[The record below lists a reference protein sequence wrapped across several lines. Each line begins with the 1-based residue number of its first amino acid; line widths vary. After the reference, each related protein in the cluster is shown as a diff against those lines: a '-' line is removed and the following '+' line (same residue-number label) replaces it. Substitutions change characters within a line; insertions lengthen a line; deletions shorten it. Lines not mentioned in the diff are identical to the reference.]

1 MDYPKSDPRVGL
13 HNGKFTDGSADG
25 TVKPSRD
32 TAAHANALTDE
43 ILNVIRAGK
52 LVPDEGDVGQMAQSI
67 QVMIAAAIA
76 ANTPNLSA
84 YLRYNASAVLEAG
97 FWTKPVVLTINA
109 GVATADLAAGNVFTP
124 AAPLSANL
132 TLGFPAEAEGKAG
145 MFLVVLKQ
153 DATGGRTL
161 TLAPGY
167 RVAGGS
173 WSTTAGAVN
182 LLWVTSDGSGAALDV
197 VISQRGA
204 G

>member
-25 TVKPSRD
+25 TIKPSLD
-32 TAAHANALTDE
+32 PAAWANAVTDE
-43 ILNVIRAGK
+43 ILHVIRAGDIA
-52 LVPDEGDVGQMAQSI
+52 PDEGDVGQMAQSI
-67 QVMIAAAIA
+67 MSMIAAKI
-76 ANTPNLSA
+76 PNMA
-84 YLRYNASAVLEAG
+84 VYLRKDTSTVLEAG
-97 FWTKPVVLTINA
+97 FWTEAVPLVLVGGT
-109 GVATADLAAGNVFTP
+109 VTPDLAAGNVFT
-124 AAPLSANL
+124 ATATTNL
-132 TLGFPAEAEGKAG
+132 TLAFPAGLAGRAG
-145 MFLVVLKQ
+145 MMLVVITQ

-204 G
+204 